1 MDSLIS
7 LHKRPLHNAYLAPIV
22 SEHTRRLFRD
32 ADPLTDFWEWYEL
45 EYEGSLERGVQGS
58 ELERVYVGWCES
70 QKIRHIKRGKA
81 FAAACKARDLES
93 KKTARGNVWRKQWM
107 NGGKEVVLES
117 SRETTIHEDFP
128 EKAPF
133 LHSSIPTSSEDEIV
147 VGDFE
152 LELEGEGL

>member
-1 MDSLIS
+1 MDGLIR
-7 LHKRPLHNAYLAPIV
+7 LYERPLHNAYLAPIV
-22 SEHTRRLFRD
+22 SEHTVRLFRD

-58 ELERVYVGWCES
+58 ELERVYVSWCES
-70 QKIRHIKRGKA
+70 QKIRHIKRGRA
-81 FAAACKARDLES
+81 FAAACKARELES
-93 KKTARGNVWRKQWM
+93 KKTARGNYWKKQWR

-133 LHSSIPTSSEDEIV
+133 LHSSTIPSNEDDLAEEEY
-147 VGDFE
+147 E
-152 LELEGEGL
+152 LIPDGEEL